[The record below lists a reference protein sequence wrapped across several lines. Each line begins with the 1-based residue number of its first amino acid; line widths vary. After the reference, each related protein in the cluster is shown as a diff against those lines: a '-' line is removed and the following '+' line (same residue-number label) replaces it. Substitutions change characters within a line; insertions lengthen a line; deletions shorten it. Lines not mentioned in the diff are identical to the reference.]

1 MNVTCTCFSSNE
13 TEVTYSITDP
23 TPDYL
28 NFSFPENFEQPVLVD
43 FIAAGKVMGSKYYL
57 DYKGTITANYS
68 WNEFDTSFE
77 IIIFKCQD
85 PNCL

>member
-1 MNVTCTCFSSNE
+1 
-13 TEVTYSITDP
+13 
-23 TPDYL
+23 
-28 NFSFPENFEQPVLVD
+28 
-43 FIAAGKVMGSKYYL
+43 MGSKYYL

-85 PNCL
+85 PNCLQCTYDPATLLTGSSQCVTCAANYTFNANGTTCI